1 MDPESPLLVL
11 LLPVLYLFGGCL
23 TLLQFQVAYTLV
35 VQVGRQTAAA
45 DQIRNNA
52 LTRKRLACAGLLQ
65 NLSDYLIRVF
75 GQPHKFVPQPTHVV
89 LVALM
94 IAVIVHL
101 ERVRRACA
109 TVARA

>member
-35 VQVGRQTAAA
+35 VQGVSKARA
-45 DQIRNNA
+45 ISA
-52 LTRKRLACAGLLQ
+52 LKFAQPVLQ